1 MPTKSD
7 ILQTIL
13 AALLHHFQSGG
24 DLKHDLVATALEL
37 SSRSL
42 REPSSHRPGKIDLFR
57 QPPTCAP

>member
-24 DLKHDLVATALEL
+24 DLKHDVVATALEL
-37 SSRSL
+37 AAEVFTS
-42 REPSSHRPGKIDLFR
+42 
-57 QPPTCAP
+57 QAPTAPAK